1 MKKTLFNIFVIF
13 FITVFCSLG
22 TWQLYRLQ
30 WKLDLI
36 NQINTGLKS
45 EPVKYSKL
53 IKKNYQRVSVE
64 GKFKFNKQI
73 YLYSL
78 NETGKPGFDVITPLM
93 TNSNEH
99 VLVNRGWID
108 KNYKDLKSINVIK
121 ENEIVG
127 IFREIPKPN
136 MFKPKNDIFKN
147 VWFSLNQ
154 NDLKKFTGINFRNY
168 VIFLEGKKTNLPTPK
183 VITANLTNNHL
194 KYALTW
200 YSVALSILIYFLYF
214 RKKQ

>member
-1 MKKTLFNIFVIF
+1 M
-13 FITVFCSLG
+13 G

-45 EPVKYSKL
+45 EPIKYSKI
-53 IKKNYQRVSVE
+53 IKKNYQRVTVE

-121 ENEIVG
+121 KNEIVG

-154 NDLKKFTGINFRNY
+154 NDLKRFTGINFRNY

-183 VITANLTNNHL
+183 VITPNLTNNHL

>member
-36 NQINTGLKS
+36 EQINAGLKS
-45 EPVKYSKL
+45 EPVKYSKI
-53 IKKNYQRVSVE
+53 IKKNYQRVTVE

-99 VLVNRGWID
+99 VLVNRGWIE
-108 KNYKDLKSINVIK
+108 KNYKDLKSINAIK
-121 ENEIVG
+121 DNEIVG

-147 VWFSLNQ
+147 IWFSLDQ
-154 NDLKKFTGINFRNY
+154 NDLERFTGINFRNY

>member
-1 MKKTLFNIFVIF
+1 M
-13 FITVFCSLG
+13 G

-45 EPVKYSKL
+45 EPVKYSKI

-121 ENEIVG
+121 KNEIIG

-154 NDLKKFTGINFRNY
+154 NDLKRFTGINFRNY

>member
-36 NQINTGLKS
+36 DQINAGLKS
-45 EPVKYSKL
+45 EPVKYSKI
-53 IKKNYQRVSVE
+53 IKKNYQRVTVE

-108 KNYKDLKSINVIK
+108 KNYKDLKSINAIK
-121 ENEIVG
+121 DNEIVG

-154 NDLKKFTGINFRNY
+154 NDLKRFTGINFRNY
-168 VIFLEGKKTNLPTPK
+168 VIFLEGKKTNLPIPK
-183 VITANLTNNHL
+183 VITPNLTNNHL

>member
-45 EPVKYSKL
+45 EPIKYSKI

-108 KNYKDLKSINVIK
+108 KNYKDLKSINVMK

-147 VWFSLNQ
+147 VWFSLDQ
-154 NDLKKFTGINFRNY
+154 NDLERFTGINFRNY

>member
-36 NQINTGLKS
+36 EQINAGLRS
-45 EPVKYSKL
+45 EPVKYSKI
-53 IKKNYQRVSVE
+53 IKKNYQRVTVE

-99 VLVNRGWID
+99 VLVNRGWIE
-108 KNYKDLKSINVIK
+108 KNYKDLKSINAIK
-121 ENEIVG
+121 DNEIVG

>member
-45 EPVKYSKL
+45 EPVKYSKI
-53 IKKNYQRVSVE
+53 IKKNYQRVTVE

-99 VLVNRGWID
+99 VLVNRGWIE
-108 KNYKDLKSINVIK
+108 KNYKDLKSINAIK
-121 ENEIVG
+121 DNEIVG

-147 VWFSLNQ
+147 VWFSLDQ
-154 NDLKKFTGINFRNY
+154 NDLERFTGINFRNY

>member
-1 MKKTLFNIFVIF
+1 M
-13 FITVFCSLG
+13 
-22 TWQLYRLQ
+22 Q

-36 NQINTGLKS
+36 DQINAGLKS
-45 EPVKYSKL
+45 EPVKYSKND
-53 IKKNYQRVSVE
+53 KKNYQRVTVE
-64 GKFKFNKQI
+64 GKFKYNKQI

-99 VLVNRGWID
+99 VLVNRGWIE

-121 ENEIVG
+121 DNEIVG
-127 IFREIPKPN
+127 IFREIPKN
-136 MFKPKNDIFKN
+136 QTFLSQKTIFSKN
-147 VWFSLNQ
+147 VWFSLDV
-154 NDLKKFTGINFRNY
+154 NDLKRFTGINFRNY
-168 VIFLEGKKTNLPTPK
+168 VIFLEGKKTNLPAPK

>member
-36 NQINTGLKS
+36 DQINAGLKS
-45 EPVKYSKL
+45 EPVKYSKI
-53 IKKNYQRVSVE
+53 IKKNYQRVTVE

-99 VLVNRGWID
+99 VLVNRGWIE
-108 KNYKDLKSINVIK
+108 KNYKDLKSINAIK
-121 ENEIVG
+121 DNEIVG

>member
-36 NQINTGLKS
+36 DQINTGLKS

-108 KNYKDLKSINVIK
+108 KNYKDLKSINVMK

>member
-45 EPVKYSKL
+45 EPIKYSKI

-121 ENEIVG
+121 KNEIVG

-183 VITANLTNNHL
+183 VITPNLTNNHL

>member
-36 NQINTGLKS
+36 EQINAGLKS
-45 EPVKYSKL
+45 EPVKYSKI
-53 IKKNYQRVSVE
+53 IKKNYQRVTVE

-99 VLVNRGWID
+99 VLVNRGWIE
-108 KNYKDLKSINVIK
+108 KNYKDLKSINAIK
-121 ENEIVG
+121 DNEIVG

>member
-1 MKKTLFNIFVIF
+1 M
-13 FITVFCSLG
+13 G

-45 EPVKYSKL
+45 EPVKYSKI

-108 KNYKDLKSINVIK
+108 KNYKDLKSINVMK

>member
-45 EPVKYSKL
+45 EPVKYSKI

-108 KNYKDLKSINVIK
+108 KNYKDLKSINLIK
-121 ENEIVG
+121 KNEIVG

-154 NDLKKFTGINFRNY
+154 NDLKRFTGINFRNY

>member
-36 NQINTGLKS
+36 EQINAGLKS
-45 EPVKYSKL
+45 EPVKYSKI
-53 IKKNYQRVSVE
+53 IKKNYQRVTVE

-127 IFREIPKPN
+127 IFREIPKSN

-168 VIFLEGKKTNLPTPK
+168 VIFLEGKKTNLPIPK
-183 VITANLTNNHL
+183 VITPNLTNNHL

>member
-1 MKKTLFNIFVIF
+1 M
-13 FITVFCSLG
+13 G

-45 EPVKYSKL
+45 EPIKYSKI

-108 KNYKDLKSINVIK
+108 KNYKDLKSINVMK

-127 IFREIPKPN
+127 IFREIPKSN

-154 NDLKKFTGINFRNY
+154 NDLKRFTGINFRNY

>member
-1 MKKTLFNIFVIF
+1 M
-13 FITVFCSLG
+13 
-22 TWQLYRLQ
+22 Q

-36 NQINTGLKS
+36 DQINTGLKS

-121 ENEIVG
+121 KNEIVG

-154 NDLKKFTGINFRNY
+154 NDLKRFTGINFRNY

>member
-1 MKKTLFNIFVIF
+1 M
-13 FITVFCSLG
+13 G

-45 EPVKYSKL
+45 EPIKYSKI

-108 KNYKDLKSINVIK
+108 KNYKDLKSINVMK

-154 NDLKKFTGINFRNY
+154 NDLKRFTGINFRNY

>member
-36 NQINTGLKS
+36 DQINTGLKS
-45 EPVKYSKL
+45 EPVKYSKI

-127 IFREIPKPN
+127 IFREIPKSN

-154 NDLKKFTGINFRNY
+154 NDLKRFTGINFRNY

>member
-1 MKKTLFNIFVIF
+1 M
-13 FITVFCSLG
+13 G

-45 EPVKYSKL
+45 EPVKYSKI
-53 IKKNYQRVSVE
+53 IKKNYQRVTVE

-99 VLVNRGWID
+99 VLVNRGWIE
-108 KNYKDLKSINVIK
+108 KNYKDLKSINAIK
-121 ENEIVG
+121 DNEIVG

>member
-1 MKKTLFNIFVIF
+1 M
-13 FITVFCSLG
+13 G

-45 EPVKYSKL
+45 EPVKYSKI

-154 NDLKKFTGINFRNY
+154 NDLKRFTGINFRNY

>member
-36 NQINTGLKS
+36 EQINAGLKS
-45 EPVKYSKL
+45 EPVKYSKI
-53 IKKNYQRVSVE
+53 IKKNYQRVTVE

-168 VIFLEGKKTNLPTPK
+168 VIFLEGKKTNLPIPK
-183 VITANLTNNHL
+183 VITPNLTNNHL

>member
-1 MKKTLFNIFVIF
+1 M
-13 FITVFCSLG
+13 G

-45 EPVKYSKL
+45 EPVKYSKI

-121 ENEIVG
+121 KNEIVG

-154 NDLKKFTGINFRNY
+154 NDLKRFTGINFRNY

>member
-36 NQINTGLKS
+36 DQINAGLKS
-45 EPVKYSKL
+45 EPVKYSKI
-53 IKKNYQRVSVE
+53 IKKNYQRVTVE

-99 VLVNRGWID
+99 VLVNRGWIE
-108 KNYKDLKSINVIK
+108 KNYKDLKSINAIK
-121 ENEIVG
+121 DNEIVG

-147 VWFSLNQ
+147 VWFSLDQ
-154 NDLKKFTGINFRNY
+154 NDLERFTGINFRNY

>member
-36 NQINTGLKS
+36 EQINAGLKS
-45 EPVKYSKL
+45 EPVKYSKI
-53 IKKNYQRVSVE
+53 IKKNYQRVTVE

-99 VLVNRGWID
+99 VLVNRGWIE
-108 KNYKDLKSINVIK
+108 KNYKDLKSINAIK
-121 ENEIVG
+121 DNEIVG

-154 NDLKKFTGINFRNY
+154 NDLKRFTGINFRNY

>member
-36 NQINTGLKS
+36 DQINARLKS
-45 EPVKYSKL
+45 EPVKYSKI
-53 IKKNYQRVSVE
+53 IKKNYQRVTVE

-99 VLVNRGWID
+99 VLVNRGWIE
-108 KNYKDLKSINVIK
+108 KNYKDLKSINGIK
-121 ENEIVG
+121 DNEIVG

-136 MFKPKNDIFKN
+136 IFKPKNDIFKN
-147 VWFSLNQ
+147 VWFSLDQ
-154 NDLKKFTGINFRNY
+154 SDLEKFTGINFRNY
-168 VIFLEGKKTNLPTPK
+168 VIFLEGKKTNLPAPK

>member
-36 NQINTGLKS
+36 DQINTGLKS

-121 ENEIVG
+121 KNEIVG

-183 VITANLTNNHL
+183 VITPNLTNNHL

>member
-36 NQINTGLKS
+36 EQINAGLRS
-45 EPVKYSKL
+45 EPVKYSKI
-53 IKKNYQRVSVE
+53 IKKNYQRVTVE

-99 VLVNRGWID
+99 VLVNRGWIE
-108 KNYKDLKSINVIK
+108 KNYKDLKSINAIK
-121 ENEIVG
+121 DNEIVG

-147 VWFSLNQ
+147 VWFSLDQ
-154 NDLKKFTGINFRNY
+154 NDLERFTGINFRNY